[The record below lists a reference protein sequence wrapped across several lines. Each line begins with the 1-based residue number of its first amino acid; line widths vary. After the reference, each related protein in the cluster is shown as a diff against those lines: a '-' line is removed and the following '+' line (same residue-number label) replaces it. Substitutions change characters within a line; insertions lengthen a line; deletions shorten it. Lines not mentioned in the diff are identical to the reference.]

1 MGKNRKDEVYGTLGK
16 CESLFV
22 VQGKSRPGSLVFESL
37 APFPGYYNQ
46 LENDAKPVYLYV
58 AIDHEYSVFDIE
70 RAKLSVK
77 KTYDWRFEAA
87 KGKID
92 LFDKHFD
99 VVRLRHLDSFDQL
112 IPIQDEF
119 MKAGIKLKMN
129 TLTNVKNEK
138 GFIQLL
144 KIFNIS
150 KLGKGIYIDT
160 SEDYHAYLLLP
171 YKLTQKEFEE
181 TTLKVKYNWESTGFD
196 SASGCFFIRGKLKEM
211 VRIYSKNLT
220 IEYLEAL
227 RKLYL
232 SKIKS

>member
-16 CESLFV
+16 SERLFV
-22 VQGKSRPGSLVFESL
+22 VRDKTLPGSLVFESL
-37 APFPGYYNQ
+37 APFPGYYDHQ
-46 LENDAKPVYLYV
+46 ENDPKPVYLYM
-58 AIDHEYSVFDIE
+58 ALDHEYSVFDIE
-70 RAKLSVK
+70 RAKLAVK

-112 IPIQDEF
+112 LPIQNEF
-119 MKAGIKLKMN
+119 VKAGIKLKMTSLSN
-129 TLTNVKNEK
+129 INNEK
-138 GFIQLL
+138 AYIQLL
-144 KIFNIS
+144 KLFFIQR
-150 KLGKGIYIDT
+150 LDKGIYIDT
-160 SEDYHAYLLLP
+160 TEDYHAYLILP
-171 YKLTQKEFEE
+171 YKLTQQEFDE

-196 SASGCFFIRGKLKEM
+196 AAAGCFFIRGKLKEM

-220 IEYLEAL
+220 IEYLGEL

-232 SKIKS
+232 SRMNK

>member
-1 MGKNRKDEVYGTLGK
+1 MEKNRKDEVYGTLGK
-16 CESLFV
+16 SESLVV

-37 APFPGYYNQ
+37 ATFPGYYNH
-46 LENDAKPVYLYV
+46 LENDVEPVYLYV
-58 AIDHEYSVFDIE
+58 VLDHEYSVFDIE
-70 RAKLSVK
+70 RAKLAVK

-112 IPIQDEF
+112 IPIQNEF

-138 GFIQLL
+138 GFIQLM

-171 YKLTQKEFEE
+171 NKLTQKEFEE
-181 TTLKVKYNWESTGFD
+181 TTLKVKYNWDSTGFD
-196 SASGCFFIRGKLKEM
+196 AAGCFFIRGKLKEM

-232 SKIKS
+232 SKIKN